1 MGSFRHRYQLKPE
14 DNGVTFICIMT
25 TPALDEPRS
34 CSLRVPNATIQPAVS
49 KVEVGNSAS
58 FECHGDG
65 VPYIA
70 SYRWV
75 VTNADTGDILPSS
88 RYTVSENGRSL
99 EVAVMENL
107 ELRCIVSVQSRL
119 YEASARVEVVNRE
132 EASLKPGTEARCPN
146 ERALETKYS
155 ICSVLGFRRAKTE
168 YL

>member
-1 MGSFRHRYQLKPE
+1 MGSFRHRCQLKPE

-34 CSLRVPNATIQPAVS
+34 CSLRVANATIQPAVS

-70 SYRWV
+70 CYNWV
-75 VTNADTGDILPSS
+75 VTDADTGDVLPSS

-107 ELRCIVSVQSRL
+107 ELLCMVSVPSRL
-119 YEASARVEVVNRE
+119 FCNSTARVEVQTSTVSVNLAAIVVAVVSTVAVFIIIMPLR
-132 EASLKPGTEARCPN
+132 
-146 ERALETKYS
+146 
-155 ICSVLGFRRAKTE
+155 
-168 YL
+168 